1 MSGETPISKQ
11 PTDSDALRKAVSL
24 TCHRLQD
31 HFFMPYDSPQSHLA
45 RAQLAELRKSS
56 SLNIMDNPLALGKVL
71 FIMRGDFVE
80 KLAEKTDEPS
90 PSEQAAFAALTL
102 FGLHMQSATKPMHT
116 AEISFAR
123 ACGKLYATG
132 TSESIKSRVDA
143 MLLARDEKSRLLQ
156 IRSLVS
162 LLRSK
167 ELPCDYGKLASDL
180 RALMNPKRRPGVQ
193 LRWGRDFA
201 NGSFQTESTSETK
214 TSDNLE
220 R

>member
-1 MSGETPISKQ
+1 MSGETPISKR

-80 KLAEKTDEPS
+80 KLAGKTDEPS

>member
-1 MSGETPISKQ
+1 MLIE
-11 PTDSDALRKAVSL
+11 
-24 TCHRLQD
+24 
-31 HFFMPYDSPQSHLA
+31 SPA
-45 RAQLAELRKSS
+45 RGSAKCLHSYARSPAKSS
-56 SLNIMDNPLALGKVL
+56 GSWNRRRLMISPASAGKGAL
-71 FIMRGDFVE
+71 GDFVE
-80 KLAEKTDEPS
+80 KLAGKTDEPS

>member
-1 MSGETPISKQ
+1 MSDETPISKE
-11 PTDSDALRKAVSL
+11 PKNSDALRNAVSL

-31 HFFMPYDSPQSHLA
+31 NFFMPYDSPQSHLA

-80 KLAEKTDEPS
+80 KLAGKTDAPS

-102 FGLHMQSATKPMHT
+102 FGLHMQSVTKPMHT

-123 ACGKLYATG
+123 ACGRLYATG
-132 TSESIKSRVDA
+132 TSDSIKSRVDA

-201 NGSFQTESTSETK
+201 NGSFQTESTSK
-214 TSDNLE
+214 TTTDN
-220 R
+220 